1 VSFELASTMQESGVE
16 DRTALSSL
24 GARRVVEM
32 LDLGARVTAVELTV
46 AAQAVDL
53 RAVHRLGTGAAL
65 AHGFVRERV
74 PRLDSHE
81 QMPLP
86 LEPLA
91 IDIRTLHAPA

>member
-1 VSFELASTMQESGVE
+1 MQESGVE

-24 GARRVVEM
+24 GARRVTEM

-53 RAVHRLGTGAAL
+53 RAVARLGAGAAL
-65 AHGFVRERV
+65 VHGFVRERI
-74 PRLDSHE
+74 PRLESYE

-86 LEPLA
+86 LEDLA
-91 IDIRTLHAPA
+91 TEVRTLPAPA